1 MNKKHYHVIPLF
13 LLSVICFAYSAV
25 PVLAADTAHGPGAG
39 ITETTDTTSGTNRE
53 SGVITAGSGRSAAD
67 TAAADD
73 TSTADTAVQKGASLG
88 MHTTTGYTAGD
99 YPYTYS
105 GTIPRAGHTISADLD
120 LYPLGTRLIIGDT
133 VYTVEDCGSSVNG
146 NFIDIYYDTYE
157 EAYEHGMKTEEV
169 FSVIE

>member
-1 MNKKHYHVIPLF
+1 MMKKKHLHVIPVF
-13 LLSVICFAYSAV
+13 LLSLICFVYSAA
-25 PVLAADTAHGPGAG
+25 PALAADTGYGPGA
-39 ITETTDTTSGTNRE
+39 DTVSDGSADSGE
-53 SGVITAGSGRSAAD
+53 SRVVTAGSGR

-73 TSTADTAVQKGASLG
+73 DADDTRTDDTAVQKGESLG

-105 GTIPRAGHTISADLD
+105 GTIPRAGHTISADLEI
-120 LYPLGTRLIIGDT
+120 YPLGTRLIIGDT

-169 FSVIE
+169 FAVME